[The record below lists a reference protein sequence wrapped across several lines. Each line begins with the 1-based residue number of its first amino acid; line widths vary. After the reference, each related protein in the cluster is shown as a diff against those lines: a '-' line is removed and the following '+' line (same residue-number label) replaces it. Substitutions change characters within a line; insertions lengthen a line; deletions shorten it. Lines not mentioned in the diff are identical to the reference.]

1 MDAETR
7 AEIKRIFGNRRGESH
22 PFKRDSAG
30 MEWFSRMFPLVD
42 KLTAEE
48 IRDFL
53 LPMVDEL
60 LTSMRH
66 CLMCRAKLLLF
77 AELFCSR
84 RLPLR
89 ARSYWAMHQ
98 ALVWQATKGE
108 SSRDFR
114 AEVYEALD
122 RYDVQAE

>member
-1 MDAETR
+1 LGTR
-7 AEIKRIFGNRRGESH
+7 EEVNRIFGNRHGEAH

-30 MEWFSRMFPLVD
+30 IEWFSRMFPLVD
-42 KLTAEE
+42 QLTAEE
-48 IRDFL
+48 MRDFL

-60 LTSMRH
+60 LASMEH
-66 CLMCRAKLLLF
+66 CLLCQAKLLVF

-89 ARSYWAMHQ
+89 ARAYWVRQ
-98 ALVWQATKGE
+98 QTLVWHAAKG
-108 SSRDFR
+108 SYSRDLR

-122 RYDVQAE
+122 RYGVQGD